1 MGDTIGRAQ
10 NWCLDPYGHH
20 EARWF
25 SRGIPTALVRDRD
38 VESQDPPPDSAFA
51 HRYTVHCSVVP
62 ATRSVDGTG
71 PGERISARRL
81 SPRPWTHTVRRRPP
95 R

>member
-1 MGDTIGRAQ
+1 MNDTIGRAQ
-10 NWCLDPYGHH
+10 NWCVDPYGTH

-25 SRGIPTALVRDRD
+25 SRGIPTALVRDRG

-51 HRYTVHCSVVP
+51 HRYGVLGYVDPWTPVEP
-62 ATRSVDGTG
+62 AG
-71 PGERISARRL
+71 PRRL
-81 SPRPWTHTVRRRPP
+81 PLRPWMDTIRRRPG